1 MSLASLV
8 ALSICSFARA
18 LTGVQARW
26 LGCKPQPV
34 QRIYFAN
41 HSSHA
46 DFVLI
51 WASLTKDLR
60 RRTRPV
66 AGSDY
71 WEKSPIRRFLIHQV
85 FRAVLVDR
93 SHSGSEDPLQ
103 VMRNALDAGDS
114 LIIFPEGTRNLGDEG
129 LLPFRGGLFHLAE
142 SHPQVELVPVW
153 LANLNRVLPKG
164 QILPVPL
171 ICTVSFGE
179 PIHLLPGEERAPFL
193 ARAREVLQNW
203 APKGE
208 EPLE

>member
-8 ALSICSFARA
+8 AQTICSFARI

-26 LGCKPQPV
+26 LGCKPQSV

-51 WASLTKDLR
+51 WASLTKKLR
-60 RRTRPV
+60 SHTRPV

-71 WEKSPIRRFLIHQV
+71 WEKSPVRRFLIHQV

-93 SHSGSEDPLQ
+93 KRSGGEDPLQ
-103 VMRNALDAGDS
+103 VMRSALDAGDS
-114 LIIFPEGTRNLGDEG
+114 LIIFPEGTRNLGDE

-142 SHPQVELVPVW
+142 SHPQIELVPVW

-179 PIHLLPGEERAPFL
+179 AIHLLPGEGKEGFL
-193 ARAREVLQNW
+193 TRARDVLQSW

>member
-8 ALSICSFARA
+8 AQTICSFARI

-26 LGCKPQPV
+26 LGCKPQSV

-51 WASLTKDLR
+51 WASLTKRLR
-60 RRTRPV
+60 SRTRPV

-71 WEKSPIRRFLIHQV
+71 WERSAIRRFLIHQV
-85 FRAVLVDR
+85 FRAVLIDR
-93 SHSGSEDPLQ
+93 KRGGGEDPLQ
-103 VMRNALDAGDS
+103 VMRSALDAGDS
-114 LIIFPEGTRNLGDEG
+114 LIIFPEGTRNLGDE

-142 SHPQVELVPVW
+142 SHPRVELVPVW

-171 ICTVSFGE
+171 ICTVSFGS
-179 PIHLLPGEERAPFL
+179 PIHLDPGESKEGFL
-193 ARAREVLQNW
+193 ARARDALQDW

>member
-1 MSLASLV
+1 MSLASFV
-8 ALSICSFARA
+8 AWMICGFARM

-26 LGCKPQPV
+26 LGCAPAPV

-41 HSSHA
+41 HSSHV

-51 WASLTKDLR
+51 WASLPKSLR

-71 WEKSPIRRFLIHQV
+71 WEKSAVRRFLIHQV

-93 SHSGSEDPLQ
+93 ARTGGGDPLE
-103 VMRNALDAGDS
+103 VMRAALDAGDS
-114 LIIFPEGTRNLGDEG
+114 LIIFPEGTRNLGDE
-129 LLPFRGGLFHLAE
+129 LLPFKGGLFHLAE
-142 SHPQVELVPVW
+142 SHPKVELVPVW

-171 ICTVSFGE
+171 ICTVGFGE
-179 PIHLLPGEERAPFL
+179 PIALAQDEDRDDFL
-193 ARAREVLQNW
+193 HRARSVLQSW

>member
-1 MSLASLV
+1 MTFAPLV
-8 ALSICSFARA
+8 ATLICSFARV

-26 LGCKPQPV
+26 LGCKPAPA

-51 WASLTKDLR
+51 WASLPEGIR

-71 WEKSPIRRFLIHQV
+71 WESSPVRRFLIHQV

-93 SHSGSEDPLQ
+93 TRASGEDPIE
-103 VMRNALDAGDS
+103 VMRAALDAGDS
-114 LIIFPEGTRNLGDEG
+114 LIIFPEGTRNLGEE
-129 LLPFRGGLFHLAE
+129 LLPFRAGLFHLAS
-142 SHPQVELVPVW
+142 SHPAVELVPVW

-164 QILPVPL
+164 QIIPVPL

-179 PIHLLPGEERAPFL
+179 PTRLAGDEDKDAFLVRTRSLL
-193 ARAREVLQNW
+193 QSW

-208 EPLE
+208 EPME

>member
-1 MSLASLV
+1 MSLASFV
-8 ALSICSFARA
+8 AQTICSFARI

-26 LGCKPQPV
+26 LGCKPQSV

-51 WASLTKDLR
+51 WASLTKKLR
-60 RRTRPV
+60 SHTRPV

-71 WEKSPIRRFLIHQV
+71 WEKSPLRRFLIHQV

-93 SHSGSEDPLQ
+93 KRSGGEDPLQ
-103 VMRNALDAGDS
+103 VMRSALDAGDS
-114 LIIFPEGTRNLGDEG
+114 LIIFPEGTRNLGDE

-142 SHPQVELVPVW
+142 SHPQIELVPVW

-179 PIHLLPGEERAPFL
+179 AIHLLPGEDKEGFL
-193 ARAREVLQNW
+193 TRAREVLQSW

>member
-1 MSLASLV
+1 MSLASFV
-8 ALSICSFARA
+8 AQTICSFARI

-26 LGCKPQPV
+26 LGCKPQSV

-51 WASLTKDLR
+51 WASLTKKLR
-60 RRTRPV
+60 GHTRPV

-71 WEKSPIRRFLIHQV
+71 WEKSPLRRFLIHQV

-93 SHSGSEDPLQ
+93 KRSGGEDPLQ
-103 VMRNALDAGDS
+103 VMRSALDAGDS
-114 LIIFPEGTRNLGDEG
+114 LIIFPEGTRNLGDE

-142 SHPQVELVPVW
+142 SHPQIELVPVW

-179 PIHLLPGEERAPFL
+179 AIHLQPGEDKEGFL
-193 ARAREVLQNW
+193 TRAREVLQSW